1 MQNRPLTDSELDA
14 VIDEPRRTFGDQLS
28 EKDLAGYF
36 ETVSGQFEPSW
47 KMMCPKRMRDVFNRF
62 LSCGWLKAYHR
73 DKIQD
78 ALKQI
83 G

>member
-1 MQNRPLTDSELDA
+1 MQNRPLTDSELNA
-14 VIDEPRRTFGDQLS
+14 VIDAPRYESDRPLN
-28 EKDLAGYF
+28 EKDLMGYF
-36 ETVSGQFEPSW
+36 DTVSSQFEPSY
-47 KMMCPKRMRDVFNRF
+47 KYMCPKRMRDLFNRF